1 MTVLKLSANKIG
13 DSGAAYDRK
22 RDIAVK
28 ASVTPSCRLGGNSIS
43 DAAKAE
49 LRALAS
55 ERTSLT
61 IYGLSLYPY

>member
-13 DSGAAYDRK
+13 DSGAATIAK
-22 RDIAVK
+22 AMAVK
-28 ASVTPSCRLGGNSIS
+28 TSVTELWLGGNSIS
-43 DAAKAE
+43 AAAKAE